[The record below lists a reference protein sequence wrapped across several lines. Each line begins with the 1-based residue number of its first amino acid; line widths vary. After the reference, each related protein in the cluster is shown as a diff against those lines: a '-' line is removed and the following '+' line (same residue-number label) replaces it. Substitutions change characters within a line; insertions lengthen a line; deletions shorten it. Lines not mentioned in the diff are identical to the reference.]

1 MAAYGAAGDQANA
14 HEAYFDIFQ
23 ETSSGDFG
31 IQPTVPDGVERG
43 PLFRCHTYILQ
54 MTPGF
59 IGKVRQ
65 FGRSLPRAVDN
76 TKLCPAKEYF
86 NVMGYTGLHEDVEFC
101 SFARPLEYSAMA
113 SSKFGIQHADPIAPG
128 FTTAMAL
135 PLSGTTGAYRRRD
148 PYFLSERYEV
158 DCDCEVLAEIL
169 RFCYQGHSA
178 FLYLRPRTDTEKEV
192 LKDKMLRLCF
202 KAELFSVDLL
212 FEQVLEWF
220 DNHCFKMVGER
231 NFANA
236 FFHLQHFEG
245 QCTEVHSRRRLLET
259 VTGDMLA
266 TRPQFRCI
274 TRDSRWASLPVDFVE
289 STLKFDGMPIA
300 SEIEVLNLIERWNA
314 AADKPKEMVIKLL
327 GCFRPDAE
335 SAEHL
340 RGWLSGQGWLG
351 ANGEPAKPVKD
362 MPELLAVMK
371 LLDPKNFTRMKPR
384 HNLNAKEAEEAECQA
399 LLDQASDAQAAAG
412 DARGAAGGA
421 AAAKMPKEIKKSG
434 GDEGVEAAFVH
445 YRGLAPV
452 SRGFSFSLGSQ
463 QRLVQTQAIRTPG
476 IQRLRVVLCN
486 PRLTLWDPEHEVFV
500 GISYGDGRFFG
511 YLCSA
516 TAFSGIFSV
525 RALAS
530 GAPAPNA
537 PVHLTGSGNKVEFDC
552 AIEVQLTRVNMVVTC
567 KLSIISRNETLTE
580 DLFQV
585 SQHTLKEADGLRYQ
599 VVATGLEDQE
609 VDVQLGWV
617 SGGDGA
623 EAAVPPMECN
633 DEMG

>member
-1 MAAYGAAGDQANA
+1 MMQEQAQA
-14 HEAYFDIFQ
+14 HEAFFDIFQ

-31 IQPTVPDGVERG
+31 IQPTVPDGVEKG

-65 FGRSLPRAVDN
+65 FGKALPRAVDN
-76 TKLCPAKEYF
+76 SQLMPAKEYF
-86 NVMGYTGLHEDVEFC
+86 KAMGYSGLTEDVEFC
-101 SFARPLEYSAMA
+101 SFARPIEESAMTQG
-113 SSKFGIQHADPIAPG
+113 STSMMKKHADPMAPG
-128 FTTAMAL
+128 FSTAML
-135 PLSGTTGAYRRRD
+135 LSGTTGAIRRRD

-178 FLYLRPRTDTEKEV
+178 FLFLRPRTDTEKEV

-202 KAELFSVDLL
+202 KAELFSVDQL

-220 DNHCFKMVGER
+220 DNACFKMVDER
-231 NFANA
+231 NFADA

-245 QCTEVHSRRRLLET
+245 QCTEAHSRRRLLET

-266 TRPQFRCI
+266 TRKQFRCI
-274 TRDSRWASLPVDFVE
+274 TRDPRWASLPVDFVE
-289 STLKFDGMPIA
+289 STLKFDGMPIS
-300 SEIEVLNLIERWNA
+300 SEMEVLNLIERWNA
-314 AADKPKEMVIKLL
+314 AADKPKEMIIRLL
-327 GCFRPDAE
+327 GGFRPDVE
-335 SAEHL
+335 SADHL
-340 RGWLSGQGWLG
+340 RNWLSGQGWLDHR
-351 ANGEPAKPVKD
+351 GEPVSSI
-362 MPELLAVMK
+362 PELAAVMK
-371 LLDPKNFTRMKPR
+371 LMDPKVYAKMKPR
-384 HNLNAKEAEEAECQA
+384 HNLSGKDAEEAENQA
-399 LLDQASDAQAAAG
+399 ILDAARDAQAAAI
-412 DARGAAGGA
+412 DPHGAAGKGPKVPA
-421 AAAKMPKEIKKSG
+421 PKMPEQ
-434 GDEGVEAAFVH
+434 GDGEAAFVH
-445 YRGLAPV
+445 YRGQTPV
-452 SRGFSFSLGSQ
+452 SRGFSFSVGSQ

-476 IQRLRVVLCN
+476 IQRLRVVLSN
-486 PRLTLWDPEHEVFV
+486 PRLVLWDPEHEVFV
-500 GISYGDGRFFG
+500 GISYGNGRFFG

-530 GAPAPNA
+530 ASPAPNA

-552 AIEVQLTRVNMVVTC
+552 AIEVQLTRVNGVVTC

-585 SQHTLKEADGLRYQ
+585 SQHTLKEEDGLRYQ

-617 SGGDGA
+617 SGGDNT
-623 EAAVPPMECN
+623 EKSVPPMAAG
-633 DEMG
+633 DDFG